1 MYDSGKIITGLII
14 FLVLITFPTWYNLVQ
29 GKASYVPE
37 LKIVT
42 KEKECIEPTPYMRAN
57 HTELLTLWRES
68 VVREGDRVY
77 VGAGGKKYIM
87 SLQNTCMNCHS
98 NKTEFCDRCHN
109 YSAVTPNC
117 WDCHIAPK
125 EKT

>member
-14 FLVLITFPTWYNLVQ
+14 FLGLITFPSWYNLVQ
-29 GKASYVPE
+29 GKASIAPE

-42 KEKECIEPTPYMRAN
+42 KEKKCIEATPYMRTN
-57 HTELLTLWRES
+57 HMELITLWRDS
-68 VVREGDRVY
+68 VVRDGNRIY
-77 VGAGGKKYIM
+77 VNSDGKKYIM
-87 SLQNTCMNCHS
+87 SLQNTCMKCHS
-98 NKTEFCDRCHN
+98 NKSEFCDRCHN

-117 WDCHIAPK
+117 WNCHIAPE